1 MRTIDLEELKTMYD
15 AQIEDAK
22 FRTYDMVN
30 AKDYFNTPFDE
41 GLKTAMDWGYNQ
53 QKQFDK
59 FDDFIE
65 NVRHGCFINYDGIG
79 FFGDWNGEIEK
90 DFYNDMINC
99 NVEWLEKN
107 RKDYLFIYWYNK

>member
-1 MRTIDLEELKTMYD
+1 MDKEKLLARAKELQK
-15 AQIEDAK
+15 AQ
-22 FRTYDMVN
+22 
-30 AKDYFNTPFDE
+30 
-41 GLKTAMDWGYNQ
+41 GYGDV
-53 QKQFDK
+53 FLI
-59 FDDFIE
+59 DDFIE

>member
-1 MRTIDLEELKTMYD
+1 MDKEKLLARAKELQK
-15 AQIEDAK
+15 AQ
-22 FRTYDMVN
+22 
-30 AKDYFNTPFDE
+30 
-41 GLKTAMDWGYNQ
+41 GYGDV
-53 QKQFDK
+53 FLI
-59 FDDFIE
+59 DDFIE

-107 RKDYLFIYWYNK
+107 RKDYLFIFWYNK